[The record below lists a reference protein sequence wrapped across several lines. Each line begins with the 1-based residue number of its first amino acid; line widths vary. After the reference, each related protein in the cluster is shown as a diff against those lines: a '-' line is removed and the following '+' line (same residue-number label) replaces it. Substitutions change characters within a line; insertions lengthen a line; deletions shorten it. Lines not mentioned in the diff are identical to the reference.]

1 MSQIN
6 TFNAEE
12 LCSRKLWEI
21 VNRRDTRDNTPE
33 ALQAALDELAERRHY
48 LKQLRDLGILHHGTH

>member
-1 MSQIN
+1 MSSIN
-6 TFNAEE
+6 TFKAEE

-21 VNRRDTRDNTPE
+21 VNRRDSKDNTPE

-48 LKQLRDLGILHHGTH
+48 LKELRDLGIVNHGVH